1 MAALLSAIASIASI
15 VAIGFIA
22 GRTLT
27 LDRSTL
33 SQITIYILA
42 PALVVDKIYTTT
54 LSAASMGKVLLGFS
68 LLCCV
73 LLGFVRAIGHYRSL
87 PASTTKSLMMTTLF
101 PNNGNLGLSLIDF
114 SLGSAGLERAVI
126 YMVAS
131 SIWLFGIAPALLQSG
146 GMGAGMRL
154 LLRIP
159 LLWAIAAGGL
169 FRLFPGLLPPA
180 IAHSLNLLGATAIP
194 LALIILGLELANTR
208 WVARRY
214 EWSAAS
220 FRLLL
225 SPLLAWGLGTLL
237 DLRGLDLQVF
247 ILQSAMPAAVN
258 SVVLVAEFGGDVAR
272 VARTI
277 ATSTLTSFLTLPLVL
292 WLTAHLTHQIR

>member
-1 MAALLSAIASIASI
+1 MTELFSAIASVAFII
-15 VAIGFIA
+15 AIGFVA
-22 GRTLT
+22 GRTLK

-33 SQITIYILA
+33 SQITVYILA
-42 PALVVDKIYTTT
+42 PALVIDKLYTTT

-73 LLGFVRAIGHYRSL
+73 LLLFVKAIAYYL
-87 PASTTKSLMMTTLF
+87 PLTPSVAKSLMMTTLF
-101 PNNGNLGLSLIDF
+101 PNNGNLGLSLINF

-146 GMGAGMRL
+146 GIGAGIRL

-159 LLWAIAAGGL
+159 LLWAIIVGGL
-169 FRLFPGLLPPA
+169 LRLWPELLPPA
-180 IAHSLNLLGATAIP
+180 IAHSLKLLGETTIP
-194 LALIILGLELANTR
+194 LALIILGLELSQTQ
-208 WVARRY
+208 WVASRY
-214 EWSAAS
+214 EGSATS

-225 SPLLAWGLGTLL
+225 APLLAWGIGTLL
-237 DLRGLDLQVF
+237 DLQGLDLQVF

-258 SVVLVAEFGGDVAR
+258 SVVLVAEFGGDAAK

-277 ATSTLTSFLTLPLVL
+277 VTSTLVSFLTLPLVL
-292 WLTAHLTHQIR
+292 WLTTR